1 MKLGALDI
9 STVKLGTNQ
18 VQAVYQGS
26 NLVWQNAPV
35 ATAAT
40 GVGQTSFTAN
50 WNAYSGATY
59 YLLDVSESSD
69 FSTFVYEDQQVNAPS
84 TSYVVI
90 GLNSNTTYY
99 YRVRASDEALPFQFS
114 VKTDNAGV
122 STSTQFR
129 MPLTT
134 STGLNISVDWGDGSA
149 LENITVHTNAI
160 HTYATAG
167 TYTIKVLGSLLGWR
181 FANGGDKLKML
192 NVVTWGA
199 LNISVDSGFQG
210 CTNLT
215 CSATDAPTISST
227 SLTSY
232 FRSCTN
238 FNGNIGN
245 WDVSNVTNMSSMFS
259 NSAAFNQDI
268 GSWNTSNVLLMNSML
283 DGATAFNQDIG
294 SWDTSAVT
302 NTSTMFRDAI
312 SFNQNIGS
320 WDVSAVTNMT
330 SMFNAAIAF
339 NNGGSSN
346 INNWDTSAVTNM
358 QYMFV
363 QATAFNQDIG
373 SWDVSNVLNFTGFM
387 SAKTAAN
394 YSAANLDSIYNN
406 WSLLTLKP
414 NLSISFGSIKYTA
427 AGAAG
432 KAILT
437 GSPNNWTIVDG
448 GI

>member
-99 YRVRASDEALPFQFS
+99 YRVRASDGALPFQFS

-122 STSTQFR
+122 STSTQFK

-134 STGLNISVDWGDGSA
+134 STGLGFTVNWGDGSP
-149 LENITVHTNAI
+149 LETITDHTLAVHD
-160 HTYATAG
+160 YGVAG
-167 TYTIKVLGSLLGWR
+167 TYTISVTGSILGWQ
-181 FANGGDKLKML
+181 FAFGGDRLKML
-192 NVVTWGA
+192 NVLQWGS
-199 LNISVDSGFQG
+199 LTISVGQGFQG
-210 CTNLT
+210 CANLT
-215 CSATDAPTISST
+215 CSATDAPLITST
-227 SLTSY
+227 SLLRY
-232 FRSCTN
+232 FQDCTN
-238 FNGNIGN
+238 FNGAIGN
-245 WDVSNVTNMSSMFS
+245 WDMSNVTSMNRMFRTTSS
-259 NSAAFNQDI
+259 FNQPI
-268 GSWNTSNVLLMNSML
+268 GNWSVQNVTDML
-283 DGATAFNQDIG
+283 EMFEGATAFNQDIG
-294 SWDTSAVT
+294 SW
-302 NTSTMFRDAI
+302 N
-312 SFNQNIGS
+312 
-320 WDVSAVTNMT
+320 
-330 SMFNAAIAF
+330 
-339 NNGGSSN
+339 
-346 INNWDTSAVTNM
+346 
-358 QYMFV
+358 
-363 QATAFNQDIG
+363 
-373 SWDVSNVLNFTGFM
+373 VSNVSNFRDFM
-387 SAKTAAN
+387 NGKTAAN
-394 YSAANLDSIYNN
+394 YSAANLDSIYNG
-406 WSLLTLKP
+406 WSSLPSVQP
-414 NLSISFGSIKYTA
+414 NISIKFGTIKYTA